1 MSSVPSSASL
11 AILARLL
18 SFDTTSRESNLA
30 LIDWVV
36 DYLAGHGV
44 AAKLTH
50 SDDGSKANLYAAIGD
65 ASLPAIILSGHTDV
79 VPVDGQVWQFPTF
92 ALTQADGKVYGR
104 GSADMKGFI
113 ACVLAQVPQW
123 VALAQSQC
131 WHRSLGI
138 ALSYDEE
145 VGCLGVGRL
154 IADLQARQVPVA
166 GCIIGEPTGMRPV
179 IAHKGIAH
187 YRCRVQGRAAH
198 SSLTPQGVNA
208 IEYAARLITHIRK
221 LADTEASFG
230 NRHPLYDV
238 PFTTLQ
244 TGLITGGNAANIVPK
259 SCEFVFEVRWL
270 PGDQHERFVSSV
282 RDYAVNLLQEMREVA
297 PEADISFEQLVNCP
311 PFQSEDGG
319 EIREHVAVLC
329 GCQGGDAVA
338 YTTEAGRFHEA
349 GIACVVCGP
358 GSIVQAHR
366 PDEFVELSQL
376 AACEAWLAALQA
388 RVIAAV

>member
-1 MSSVPSSASL
+1 MSAQPAAATL
-11 AILARLL
+11 AILERLL

-36 DYLAGHGV
+36 AYLAEHGIS
-44 AAKLTH
+44 ATLTH
-50 SDDGSKANLYAAIGD
+50 NDDGSKANLYAAIGD
-65 ASLPAIILSGHTDV
+65 AALPAIILSGHTDV
-79 VPVDGQVWQFPTF
+79 VPVDGQLWSYPPFVLSQH
-92 ALTQADGKVYGR
+92 DGKVYGR

-113 ACVLAQVPQW
+113 ACVLAQVPAW
-123 VALAQSQC
+123 VQLAAEQRWQ
-131 WHRSLGI
+131 RSLGI

-166 GCIIGEPTGMRPV
+166 GCIIGEPTNMRPV
-179 IAHKGIAH
+179 VAHKGIAH
-187 YRCRVQGRAAH
+187 YRCSVQGRAAH

-244 TGLITGGNAANIVPK
+244 TGLINGGNAANIVPK

-282 RDYAVNLLQEMREVA
+282 RDYAANLLQEMRQVA
-297 PEADISFEQLVNCP
+297 PEADISFQPLVNCP
-311 PFQSEDGG
+311 PFQSEDGC
-319 EIREHVAVLC
+319 EIRQHVAALC
-329 GCQGGDAVA
+329 ACQGGDAVA
-338 YTTEAGRFHEA
+338 YTTEAGRFAEA

-366 PDEFVELSQL
+366 PDEFVTLAQL
-376 AACEAWLAALQA
+376 AACESWLAALQQ
-388 RVIAAV
+388 RLI

>member
-1 MSSVPSSASL
+1 MSAIPSSSTLTILVQLL
-11 AILARLL
+11 A
-18 SFDTTSRESNLA
+18 FDTTSRESNLA
-30 LIDWVV
+30 LIDWVA
-36 DYLAGHGV
+36 DYLDGYGIHST
-44 AAKLTH
+44 LTF
-50 SDDGSKANLYAAIGD
+50 SDDRHKANLYATIGD
-65 ASLPAIILSGHTDV
+65 SSLPAIILSGHTDV
-79 VPVDGQVWQFPTF
+79 VPVDGQTWQYPPF
-92 ALTQADGKVYGR
+92 AATKTDDRIYGR
-104 GSADMKGFI
+104 GSADMKGFV
-113 ACVLAQVPQW
+113 ACVLAMVPAW
-123 VALAQSQC
+123 AALAQTQH
-131 WHRSLGI
+131 WTRSLGI

-166 GCIIGEPTGMRPV
+166 GCIIGEPTNMRPV

-187 YRCRVQGRAAH
+187 YRCHVQGRAAH

-244 TGLITGGNAANIVPK
+244 TGLISGGNAANIVPK

-270 PGDQHERFVSSV
+270 PGDAHERFVSSV
-282 RDYAVNLLQEMREVA
+282 RDYASSLQQEMREIA
-297 PEADISFEQLVNCP
+297 PEAEISFEQLVNCP
-311 PFQSEDGG
+311 PFQSEEGG
-319 EIREHVAVLC
+319 EIREHVAALC
-329 GCQGGDAVA
+329 GCHGGDAVA

-366 PDEFVELSQL
+366 PDEFVELDQL
-376 AACEAWLAALQA
+376 AACEAWLSALQA
-388 RVIAAV
+388 RLVAEE